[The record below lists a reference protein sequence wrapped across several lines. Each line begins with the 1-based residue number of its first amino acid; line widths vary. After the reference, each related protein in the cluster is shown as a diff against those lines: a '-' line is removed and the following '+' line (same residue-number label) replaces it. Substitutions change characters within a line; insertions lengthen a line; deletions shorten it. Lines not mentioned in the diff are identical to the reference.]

1 MQHPLPPQPPGP
13 DRVAILK
20 FDDRNRYGTDG
31 VPATLLYGG
40 GIKYIVTCKTQT
52 KLNQWAKVKLR
63 ENNDEVKGARYADLI
78 EILGPVGDHGTELL
92 AFQLHFRVKPCRYP
106 SQPWALSEPGDRVDC
121 RHLHCVSID
130 NASTRDVDDALSL
143 HEEHGKTVLG
153 IHIADVACRIPASSP
168 LDAWAL
174 QRAASA
180 YNSGVDNEGGSSV
193 PMLPP
198 QLAHDELSLNQDED
212 RHAVTLW
219 LTIEND
225 AVVSARHERTII
237 RNKDKTTY
245 DAMREASDGPLL
257 QLRTLLEKL
266 SQEEDPEDLVAWAM
280 IKYNAHMG
288 TVRSRRFEVLR
299 RHRRD
304 SYPSHDDVGRFF
316 FAFEAVRTALT
327 EMLRAGP
334 RFEKAVARRHFTS
347 SKGAEDGGVLRL
359 GDR

>member
-40 GIKYIVTCKTQT
+40 GIKYIVKCKTQT

-78 EILGPVGDHGTELL
+78 EILGPVGDHSTELL

-106 SQPWALSEPGDRVDC
+106 SKPWALAEPGDRVDC

-143 HEEHGKTVLG
+143 HEEHGRTILG

-168 LDAWAL
+168 LDVWAL

-180 YNSGVDNEGGSSV
+180 YNAGVDTEGGSSV

-219 LTIEND
+219 LTIENNV
-225 AVVSARHERTII
+225 VVSARHERTLIN
-237 RNKDKTTY
+237 NKNKTTY
-245 DAMREASDGPLL
+245 DAMRGAADGPLL
-257 QLRTLLEKL
+257 QLRELLEKL
-266 SQEEDPEDLVAWAM
+266 SKEEDPEDLVAWAM
-280 IKYNAHMG
+280 IRYNAHLGVPRCCGAVMPS
-288 TVRSRRFEVLR
+288 TRVVSRRG
-299 RHRRD
+299 
-304 SYPSHDDVGRFF
+304 GRGWSLF
-316 FAFEAVRTALT
+316 
-327 EMLRAGP
+327 
-334 RFEKAVARRHFTS
+334 RF
-347 SKGAEDGGVLRL
+347 
-359 GDR
+359 